1 MYEVGQEKVRKL
13 VCGKPDGQNEVE
25 EKIYVLVVK
34 IMLMIS
40 FCRAEMIGQVKTWA
54 LSSF

>member
-1 MYEVGQEKVRKL
+1 MYEVGQDKVRKL

-25 EKIYVLVVK
+25 EKTYVLVVK

-40 FCRAEMIGQVKTWA
+40 FCRAEMIGQVKI
-54 LSSF
+54 

>member
-1 MYEVGQEKVRKL
+1 MYEVGQDKVRKL
-13 VCGKPDGQNEVE
+13 MCGKPDGQNEVE
-25 EKIYVLVVK
+25 EKTYVLVVK